1 MSGIELASFHISG
14 YTLKDRGVKM
24 LQVPSFFI
32 RPLTTAHLA
41 QTMTLL
47 SLTAEELRQQIDTE
61 LASNPALELLEERR
75 CPMCHR
81 LLPPKGPCPVCSQ
94 PNDHGSDEPVVFIS
108 PRDDF
113 YGSGGQATG
122 DDDEMEDPF
131 SSSVEELP
139 AYVLRQ
145 IAPDLEGLD
154 RKIAAYL
161 LSHLDEDGLL
171 TIQPAEAAF
180 FYHVP
185 IARVEA
191 IQHVI
196 QRADPI
202 GVGSSNTQQVFIVQ
216 LDVLA
221 ENYPIPELAHRV
233 IIEGMDLLSRRQ
245 YTELSRLLKVS
256 QRQIQATVK
265 FISENLNPFPG
276 RSHWG
281 DVRQPAASNVQVYQ
295 RPDIIIGYQNDDSCN
310 NLFVEIIMPLSGTL
324 RINPLFKEAIHQA
337 SIEKKEAWRADLERA
352 SLFVKCIQQRNHT
365 MQRLMQRVVM
375 LQKDFILYGEKYMK
389 PVTRARISQ
398 ELDVH
403 ESTISRAVASKTVQL
418 PNRKIVPLSEFFDR
432 SLNVRSIL
440 KDIIIQE
447 THPLSDTELVEIL
460 QKEGFSV
467 ARRTVAKYRAME
479 GILPAHLRRPAC

>member
-1 MSGIELASFHISG
+1 MFQLP
-14 YTLKDRGVKM
+14 YT
-24 LQVPSFFI
+24 STHSI
-32 RPLTTAHLA
+32 TTAHLA

-47 SLTAEELRQQIDTE
+47 SLTAEELRQQIDHE
-61 LASNPALELLEERR
+61 LASNPALELVEERR
-75 CPMCHR
+75 CPTCHR
-81 LLPPKGPCPVCSQ
+81 VLPPRGPCPVCSQ
-94 PNDHGSDEPVVFIS
+94 PANCTSEEPVVFIS

-113 YGSGGQATG
+113 YTGSASTQGGE
-122 DDDEMEDPF
+122 DEMEDPF

-145 IAPDLEGLD
+145 IAPDLQPQD

-161 LSHLDEDGLL
+161 LSHLNEDGFL
-171 TIQPAEAAF
+171 TIQLVEVAI
-180 FYHVP
+180 YYRIP
-185 IARVEA
+185 ISRVEA
-191 IQHVI
+191 VQRII

-202 GVGSSNTQQVFIVQ
+202 GVGSINTRQALLVQ
-216 LDVLA
+216 LDVLSDSH
-221 ENYPIPELAHRV
+221 PVPDLARR
-233 IIEGMDLLSRRQ
+233 IITESMDLLSRRQ
-245 YTELSRLLKVS
+245 YTELARVLKVPL
-256 QRQIQATVK
+256 RQIQTSVK

-281 DVRQPAASNVQVYQ
+281 DLRQPAANNVQVYQ
-295 RPDIIIGYQNDDSCN
+295 KPDIIIGFQNDDPQK
-310 NLFVEIIMPLSGTL
+310 NLYVEIIMPLAGTL
-324 RINPLFKEAIHQA
+324 RINPLFKSSIRQA
-337 SIEKKEAWRADLERA
+337 SDEKKEAWRTDLERA

-365 MQRLMQRVVM
+365 MQRLMQRVVS
-375 LQKDFILYGEKYMK
+375 LQKDFILHGEKYMK
-389 PVTRARISQ
+389 PVTRASLSH

-460 QKEGFSV
+460 QEKGFSV
-467 ARRTVAKYRAME
+467 ARRTVAKYRSME
-479 GILPAHLRRPAC
+479 GILPAHLRRPSC